1 MAERKERRGTV
12 KTLTSNLVTVLKK
25 ATCTAG
31 PQGRG
36 PSLLPVAVV
45 DTSSWTSSHLFT
57 GQGRART
64 AAMGQHSR
72 PLG

>member
-45 DTSSWTSSHLFT
+45 DIAPGPLPICS
-57 GQGRART
+57 QGRAEHALQPWGST
-64 AAMGQHSR
+64 AG
-72 PLG
+72 P